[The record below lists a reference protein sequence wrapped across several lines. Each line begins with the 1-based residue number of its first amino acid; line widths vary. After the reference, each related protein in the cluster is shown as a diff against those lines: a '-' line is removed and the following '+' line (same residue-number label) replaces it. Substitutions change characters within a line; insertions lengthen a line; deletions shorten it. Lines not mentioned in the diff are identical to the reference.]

1 MKPDRH
7 EGFDM
12 KLEELETLSAR
23 FHTEQIPRRQ
33 HENGVAD
40 GKAEE
45 ARQHPELH
53 LPLLIYVI

>member
-1 MKPDRH
+1 
-7 EGFDM
+7 M

-23 FHTEQIPRRQ
+23 FHTHQIPRRQ